1 MFGTLRY
8 FYFRNDCC
16 FTVGTMKISNRKS
29 KISIEGPFWQV
40 MALGA
45 LAGMRTFSAP
55 VIANAIL
62 RKHPSQKL
70 SGSPLRFLQ
79 SDKAKYGFR
88 FLAAGELVG
97 DKLPNAPNRTAAP
110 GLVGRCLSGALA
122 GAVTYKATGNKA
134 YTGAIIGSFTALAS
148 SFGCFYLRRFA
159 VAKSKLAD
167 PVIGGI
173 EDALVA
179 VAGAGLIIAA

>member
-1 MFGTLRY
+1 MGTL
-8 FYFRNDCC
+8 
-16 FTVGTMKISNRKS
+16 NRKS
-29 KISIEGPFWQV
+29 KITIEGPFWQV
-40 MALGA
+40 VALGA

-55 VIANAIL
+55 VVANAIL

-70 SGSPLRFLQ
+70 SGSPLGFLK

-88 FLAAGELVG
+88 FLAAGEMIG
-97 DKLPNAPNRTAAP
+97 DKLPNTPNRTGAP
-110 GLVGRCLSGALA
+110 GLIGRCLSGALA
-122 GAVTYKATGNKA
+122 GAGTYKATGNQA
-134 YTGAIIGSFTALAS
+134 YVGAVIGSFAALTS